1 MGVKLGLDV
10 ILAIN
15 RLSWR
20 VKFKTPPGGY
30 ETEIQKSSFTTLCLQ
45 GRKIRISK
53 NFHRNFTLAP
63 SKNHLRTHRKLP
75 ITQVQVDQIDFFF
88 TPPVISRALSNGLPH
103 VFKFKNLSLDGISA
117 RNPSITFSPPL

>member
-20 VKFKTPPGGY
+20 VKFKTPPSGY
-30 ETEIQKSSFTTLCLQ
+30 ETKIRKSIPTIPALQ

-63 SKNHLRTHRKLP
+63 SKIHKRTHRKLS
-75 ITQVQVDQIDFFF
+75 ITQVQIDQIDFFF
-88 TPPVISRALSNGLPH
+88 RPPQ
-103 VFKFKNLSLDGISA
+103 
-117 RNPSITFSPPL
+117 